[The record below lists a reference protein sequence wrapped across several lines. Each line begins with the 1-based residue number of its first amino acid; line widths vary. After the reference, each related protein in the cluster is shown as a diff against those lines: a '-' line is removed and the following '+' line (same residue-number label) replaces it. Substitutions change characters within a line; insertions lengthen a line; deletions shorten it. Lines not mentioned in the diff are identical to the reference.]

1 MAVYERCCDQKY
13 ISKTLQFI
21 FELVDISCDVKIG
34 SADVTIAVD
43 GAIKKV
49 RQNQNWPPP

>member
-1 MAVYERCCDQKY
+1 MIKSIFLRLC
-13 ISKTLQFI
+13 SFF
-21 FELVDISCDVKIG
+21 FELVDITCDVKIG

-49 RQNQNWPPP
+49 RQNQNRPPP